1 MLQMLRAE
9 GTQPAVLR
17 SYERAEQLADRKAEQ
32 ASAMN
37 FAAQDNREPTE
48 EQEARAELLRTNIR
62 GVHVCIASIAKD
74 AGLSGLAPALR
85 MPVLASAVMTN
96 SIVLHAVSECGVKGT
111 VLHVRRAENSRGA
124 SWYSFIRYRAGDGS
138 MRWGHGARRLSCR
151 GWCAPP
157 LFCGAVHAAVD
168 RAPRLRAFEYW
179 VHPPAWKFDAAD
191 DEWPRLE
198 TVKKSNFVCLEQVH
212 VDWHN
217 MA

>member
-17 SYERAEQLADRKAEQ
+17 SYERAERLADRKAEQ

-62 GVHVCIASIAKD
+62 GVHVSIASIAKD

-96 SIVLHAVSECGVKGT
+96 SIVLHAVSECGVKGPFCT
-111 VLHVRRAENSRGA
+111 CVGRKTLAQRRGTRSSATAPAMVVCVRVMVRAAFRAVAGVRRPC
-124 SWYSFIRYRAGDGS
+124 FVVQC
-138 MRWGHGARRLSCR
+138 MRR
-151 GWCAPP
+151 
-157 LFCGAVHAAVD
+157 
-168 RAPRLRAFEYW
+168 
-179 VHPPAWKFDAAD
+179 
-191 DEWPRLE
+191 
-198 TVKKSNFVCLEQVH
+198 
-212 VDWHN
+212 
-217 MA
+217 